1 MSNIK
6 NLFENILCIPLFIFS
21 RFIPKDRNLWI
32 FGAWFGYRYSDNPR
46 YVFEYV
52 NNKEPDI
59 RTVWLSRDK
68 RLIKH
73 LTSLGYEA
81 YYLRSLKAF
90 WLSCRASAVFL
101 SCGQTDINLV
111 GSFHARKVQLWHGI
125 PLKKIKADDK
135 NSRFNRSGFLFH
147 LLRFVW
153 MKVFPFDSEKWD
165 VLITSGPEMTS
176 RMASA
181 FNGFMA
187 RNGKCVELGNPR
199 ADKILAPPDPV
210 VLKPFTKNF
219 PVEKIICYA
228 PTFRGN
234 SSTLNLFDG
243 LNLRLLDDLL
253 NKWNA
258 LLLIKLHFYDRE
270 RMIGDNFPQRVHFVT
285 DNELE
290 DINLLL
296 PHVDILITDYS
307 SVFFDYLLLDR
318 PILFS
323 AFDLDSYISNE
334 RELYENYEEATPGKI
349 CLNWGNVIN
358 ELELIFQGKDEFHE
372 QRIYHQQRFFKYI
385 DQDNS
390 LRITNY
396 IKEQLTLN

>member
-1 MSNIK
+1 MSNLK

-21 RFIPKDRNLWI
+21 KFISKDPKLWI
-32 FGAWFGYRYSDNPR
+32 FGAWFGHRFSDNPR

-52 NNKEPDI
+52 NNQEADI
-59 RTVWLSRDK
+59 RAVWLSRDK
-68 RLIKH
+68 RVIKY

-81 YYLRSLKAF
+81 YNLRSLKGF
-90 WLSCRASAVFL
+90 WLSCRASAVFV
-101 SCGQTDINLV
+101 SSGQWDVNLV
-111 GSFHARKVQLWHGI
+111 GSFFAHKVQLWHGV

-135 NSRFNRSGFLFH
+135 NSRFNRSGFFFH
-147 LLRFVW
+147 LFRFAW

-176 RMASA
+176 RMDSA
-181 FNGFMA
+181 FKGFMSEK
-187 RNGKCVELGNPR
+187 GKCIELGNPR
-199 ADKILAPPDPV
+199 ADKILAPPDPA
-210 VLKPFTKNF
+210 VLKPFKKIS
-219 PVEKIICYA
+219 PVENIICYA

-234 SSTLNLFDG
+234 SSTLNLFEG

-253 NKWNA
+253 KKWNA
-258 LLLIKLHFYDRE
+258 QLLIKLHFYDRE
-270 RMIGDNFPQRVHFVT
+270 RMISDNFPERVHFVT

-290 DINLLL
+290 DINPLL

-323 AFDLDSYISNE
+323 AFDLHSYISNE

-349 CLNWGNVIN
+349 CLSWDNVID
-358 ELELIFQGKDEFHE
+358 ELELILQGKDEFHH
-372 QRIYHQQRFFKYI
+372 QRIYHQKRFFKYI